1 MKTSEKGKELIKK
14 FEGCELTTYRDPV
27 GVLTIGYGHTKGV
40 KEGDKITKKKAEE
53 LLSDDLERFESRV
66 NYWSTKKYRFN
77 QNEFD
82 ALVSFAFNLGNGNL
96 DKLVKN
102 GKRNRGEI
110 SDCILLYVKAG
121 GKTLSGLVKRRKEE
135 RALFLTPE
143 NVSRETSEPVKE
155 EIAKP
160 TKKTNEEVAKE
171 VIAGKWGN
179 GNERKERLRNAGY
192 NPTTI
197 QRLVNQILKY

>member
-14 FEGCELTTYRDPV
+14 FEGCELTAYRDPV

-40 KEGDKITKKKAEE
+40 KEGDKITKKKADE
-53 LLSDDLERFESRV
+53 LLTEDLERFETRV

-155 EIAKP
+155 ETP
-160 TKKTNEEVAKE
+160 KKTNEEIAKE

-179 GNERKERLRNAGY
+179 GNERKEKLRNAGY

>member
-14 FEGCELTTYRDPV
+14 FEGCELTAYRDPV

-40 KEGDKITKKKAEE
+40 KEGDKITKKKADE
-53 LLSDDLERFESRV
+53 LLSEDLERFETRV
-66 NYWSTKKYRFN
+66 NYWSNKKYRFN

-143 NVSRETSEPVKE
+143 NVSRETSEPVK
-155 EIAKP
+155 P
-160 TKKTNEEVAKE
+160 TKKTNEEIAKE

-179 GNERKERLRNAGY
+179 GNERKENLRNAGY

>member
-14 FEGCELTTYRDPV
+14 FEGCELTAYRDPV

-40 KEGDKITKKKAEE
+40 KEGDKITKKKADE
-53 LLSDDLERFESRV
+53 LLSEDLERFETRV

-143 NVSRETSEPVKE
+143 NVSRETSEPVK
-155 EIAKP
+155 P
-160 TKKTNEEVAKE
+160 TKKTNEEIAKE
-171 VIAGKWGN
+171 VIAGKCGN
-179 GNERKERLRNAGY
+179 GNERKEKLRNAGY

-197 QRLVNQILKY
+197 QRLVNRILKY

>member
-1 MKTSEKGKELIKK
+1 MKTSEKGKDLIKK
-14 FEGCELTTYRDPV
+14 FEGCRLDAYRDPV

-40 KEGDKITKKKAEE
+40 KEGDKITKKKADE
-53 LLSDDLERFESRV
+53 LLCEDLERFESRV
-66 NYWSTKKYRFN
+66 NYWSTKKYRFS

-110 SDCILLYVKAG
+110 SDCILLYAKAG
-121 GKTLSGLVKRRKEE
+121 GKTLTGLVKRRKEE
-135 RALFLTPE
+135 RELFLTPE
-143 NVSRETSEPVKE
+143 NVSRETSKPVKE
-155 EIAKP
+155 ETAKP
-160 TKKTNEEVAKE
+160 TKKPNEEIAKE

-179 GNERKERLRNAGY
+179 GNERKEKLKSAGY

>member
-14 FEGCELTTYRDPV
+14 FEGCELTAYRDPA
-27 GVLTIGYGHTKGV
+27 GVLTIGYGHTKGI
-40 KEGDKITKKKAEE
+40 KEGDKITKKKADE
-53 LLSDDLERFESRV
+53 LLSEDLERFETRV

-135 RALFLTPE
+135 RTLFLTPE
-143 NVSRETSEPVKE
+143 NVSRETSEPAEVE
-155 EIAKP
+155 TAKP

-179 GNERKERLRNAGY
+179 GNERKEKLRNAGY